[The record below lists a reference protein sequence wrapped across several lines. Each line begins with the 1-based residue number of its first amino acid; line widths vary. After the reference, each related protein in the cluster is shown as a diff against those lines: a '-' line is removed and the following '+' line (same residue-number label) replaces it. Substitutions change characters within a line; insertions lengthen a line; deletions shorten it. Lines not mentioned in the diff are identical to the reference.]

1 MDFTKVLII
10 DFGSQYTQNVAKK
23 VREAGVYSVILPC
36 TATAEKIKEA
46 NASAIILSGGM
57 ESVFDAE
64 SIKLSPAVLETN
76 VPVLGIG
83 FGMQA
88 LALAIGARLEQNPSL
103 SYLVEELNTLVSSP
117 LLANVPAK
125 ANFALG
131 FADLVLELPEGAKA
145 LASTKRLPIA
155 AFGLEERKLY
165 GVQFHPEA
173 DETGAGIV
181 VLENFLFEIAKL
193 SKNWNMRA
201 FIDRTVAE
209 CKSMIGDSQVVLGL
223 SGGVDSTVVAA
234 LLHKAIGSQLHCIF
248 VDSGLMRHNEGHQV
262 ISTFEEHMPGVNIY
276 NIQAQDYFLSKLAG
290 VDNPEE
296 KRKIIGAAFIDV
308 FEREAKKIPNVHFL
322 GQGTIYPDI
331 VESYTAKGAVIKSH
345 HNVGGLPEKMHLS
358 LVEPLKELF
367 KDEVRAVGE
376 ELGLPHEAVWRH
388 PFPGPGLAVRVLGAV
403 SKERL
408 DVLRA
413 ADLVVQEELRAS
425 GWYHKVWQGF
435 AILLPLNTVGMR
447 NDTRTYENVV
457 ALRVVDSVDAMSAT
471 WSKLPYEV
479 LEQISQRILR
489 EVDGVNRVVL
499 DISSKPPST
508 IEWE

>member
-10 DFGSQYTQNVAKK
+10 DFGSKYTQNIAKK
-23 VREAGVYSVILPC
+23 VRESGVYSVILPC
-36 TATAEKIKEA
+36 TASAEQIKDA
-46 NASAIILSGGM
+46 KASAIILAGGVESIVDE
-57 ESVFDAE
+57 ESV
-64 SIKLSPAVLETN
+64 SLNPAVLEEK

-88 LALAIGARLEQNPSL
+88 LAKELGAKMEKVQNL
-103 SYLVEELNTLVSSP
+103 SYIMEEVNILKSSP
-117 LLANVPAK
+117 VLLNIPAK
-125 ANFALG
+125 TSFALG
-131 FADLVLELPEGAKA
+131 FGDIIKELPNGASV

-155 AFGLEERKLY
+155 AFAIEERKLY
-165 GVQFHPEA
+165 GLQFHPETE
-173 DETGAGIV
+173 ETGAGLII
-181 VLENFLFEIAKL
+181 LQNFLFEIARL

-209 CKSMIGDSQVVLGL
+209 CKNMIGDSQVVLGL

-234 LLHKAIGSQLHCIF
+234 ILHKAIGSQLHCIF
-248 VDSGLMRHNEGHQV
+248 VDSGLMRHEEGHQV
-262 ISTFEEHMPGVNIY
+262 VSTFEQHMPGVIIH
-276 NIQAQDYFLSKLAG
+276 NIQAQDYFLSRLAG

-296 KRKIIGAAFIDV
+296 KRKIIGTAFIDV
-308 FEREAKKIPNVHFL
+308 FEMEAKKIPNVRFL

-345 HNVGGLPEKMHLS
+345 HNVGGLPEKMNLS

-403 SKERL
+403 SEDRL
-408 DVLRA
+408 NILRA
-413 ADLVVQEELRAS
+413 ADKVVQEELHAS
-425 GWYHKVWQGF
+425 GWYSKVWQGF
-435 AILLPLNTVGMR
+435 AILLPLCTVGMR

-457 ALRVVDSVDAMSAT
+457 ALRIVDSVDAMTAT
-471 WSKLPYEV
+471 WTRLPYEV